1 MGNHVRTRA
10 SASIPP
16 LRPSEV
22 THARACRA
30 GTQRPDSRSFK
41 GASWPVRSCP
51 SALRWMLL
59 RRRWESVRA
68 RVERVEETL
77 ALAVTQL
84 VRASIHH
91 RIGAMHVDG
100 GCGMRKADERC
111 RLLLEDSSLYNRAE
125 GSWVSS
131 VM

>member
-59 RRRWESVRA
+59 RRRWEGVRA

-84 VRASIHH
+84 VRAS
-91 RIGAMHVDG
+91 
-100 GCGMRKADERC
+100 
-111 RLLLEDSSLYNRAE
+111 SQ
-125 GSWVSS
+125 SWMIALDASYPSYAARVSPG
-131 VM
+131 VTG